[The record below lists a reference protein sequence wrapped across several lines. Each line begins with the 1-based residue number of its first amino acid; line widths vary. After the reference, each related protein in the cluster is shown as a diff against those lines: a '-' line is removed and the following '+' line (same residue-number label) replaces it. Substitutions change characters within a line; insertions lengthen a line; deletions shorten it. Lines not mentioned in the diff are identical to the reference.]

1 MSSQHAIH
9 ITSQGKPISS
19 AAQSLE
25 QTSRSSAKANEES
38 DLLKSIRGAL
48 RGSGTEPV
56 SAVHSSTFT
65 HGWSETEITWDA
77 HTVIMSSGGV
87 MQKKWNFEEEG
98 QPIQWACVGVYWLTS
113 PMDSQLSA
121 HSAARYTSDRD
132 RRHGDDPSKKST
144 FGLFTLAQRER
155 ERGME
160 RGMRCPAVFVFLR
173 SIGKIFLLN
182 GLEYTFSLPF
192 IVRKAWPLYPHGV
205 MIQRVLD
212 PTEVEEADI
221 TGDTTLPTIFSVT
234 SPFSEAASVGLTKG
248 ILGGCDTIAD
258 TLKDELENSTKPLK
272 SVSATEI
279 IVWVSHRGPEA
290 ADDVLV
296 TVDVEKQ
303 QLSIWRYVYIKPK
316 DTPLPLGRSK
326 THKRTLSRKRASM
339 TTGILPGSRRA
350 SGIIPSQFTEL
361 SSLSPDT
368 DDSEPPTQKDFPEM
382 PPFSSLPGR
391 PPALSTTTTMASLVT
406 GTSSQLP
413 ATGSGPGRRDSLTR
427 NDLSVTMDRMV
438 LGGRMDA
445 EAALTP
451 VEHGRMKAAYWME
464 KLHTLDISR
473 NE

>member
-1 MSSQHAIH
+1 MASQHAIH
-9 ITSQGKPISS
+9 ITSQSKLVSS
-19 AAQSLE
+19 AVQLLE
-25 QTSRSSAKANEES
+25 QASRFSTDADDES

-56 SAVHSSTFT
+56 STVHSSTLSQ
-65 HGWSETEITWDA
+65 GWAETEITWNA
-77 HTVIMSSGGV
+77 HTLIMSSGGV
-87 MQKKWNFEEEG
+87 MQKRWNFEEEG

-113 PMDSQLSA
+113 LTDSKLSA
-121 HSAARYTSDRD
+121 HSAARCTSDRD
-132 RRHGDDPSKKST
+132 HRPGDDPSKKST

-155 ERGME
+155 ERGLE
-160 RGMRCPAVFVFLR
+160 RGVRCPAVFVFLR

-192 IVRKAWPLYPHGV
+192 IVRKAWALYPHGV

-212 PTEVEEADI
+212 PIEVEEADN

-248 ILGGCDTIAD
+248 ILGGYDTIPD
-258 TLKDELENSTKPLK
+258 TLKDEEENLTKPLK
-272 SVSATEI
+272 SVPATEI
-279 IVWVSHRGPEA
+279 IVWVSNPNPETV
-290 ADDVLV
+290 DDVLV

-326 THKRTLSRKRASM
+326 IHKRTLSRKRASLS
-339 TTGILPGSRRA
+339 TGILSDSRRP
-350 SGIIPSQFTEL
+350 SGIIPSQF
-361 SSLSPDT
+361 SQHSPLSPDT
-368 DDSEPPTQKDFPEM
+368 DVSNHPTHKNLPEM
-382 PPFSSLPGR
+382 PPFSSLPGW
-391 PPALSTTTTMASLVT
+391 PPALSTTTTMASLVA
-406 GTSSQLP
+406 GTSSQMS
-413 ATGSGPGRRDSLTR
+413 AGGNDPGHRDSLTR

>member
-1 MSSQHAIH
+1 MALQHAIH
-9 ITSQGKPISS
+9 ITSQGKLISS

-25 QTSRSSAKANEES
+25 LASRSSTKADDES

-65 HGWSETEITWDA
+65 HGWTETEITWDA

-87 MQKKWNFEEEG
+87 MQKRWNFEEEG

-113 PMDSQLSA
+113 PMDSKLSA
-121 HSAARYTSDRD
+121 YSAARYTSDRD
-132 RRHGDDPSKKST
+132 RDDPSKEST

-155 ERGME
+155 ERGTE

-192 IVRKAWPLYPHGV
+192 IVRKAWALYPHGV

-212 PTEVEEADI
+212 PTEVEEASN

-248 ILGGCDTIAD
+248 ILGGCDTIPD
-258 TLKDELENSTKPLK
+258 TLKDEEENFTKPLK
-272 SVSATEI
+272 SVLATET
-279 IVWVSHRGPEA
+279 IVWVSHRSPGA
-290 ADDVLV
+290 TDDVLV
-296 TVDVEKQ
+296 TIDVEKR

-326 THKRTLSRKRASM
+326 IHKRTLLRKGASLS
-339 TTGILPGSRRA
+339 TGVLPGSRRA
-350 SGIIPSQFTEL
+350 SGIIPSQI
-361 SSLSPDT
+361 SQLSPLSPST
-368 DDSEPPTQKDFPEM
+368 DSNDHPTQKNLPEM
-382 PPFSSLPGR
+382 PPFSSLLGG
-391 PPALSTTTTMASLVT
+391 PPALSTTPTMASLVP
-406 GTSSQLP
+406 GTSS
-413 ATGSGPGRRDSLTR
+413 TEESGPGRRDSLTR

-464 KLHTLDISR
+464 KLHTLDIPR